1 MLIIKKYSNRRLYD
15 TQQSC
20 YITLVDLEAMIRSGV
35 EIRVVAARGGDDLTQ
50 ATLAQ
55 IVELRDTFKLLPQ
68 QLLTR
73 LIQLPEHVLHEFLS
87 QHLPTALDQFLYLK
101 HMNTQP
107 GWAPFPPPQPGFPPS
122 QPGFPPVSPPTA
134 PPPTPPSFFGTP
146 PTHPATTPP
155 PADGLD
161 SLRREVEA
169 LKALMKQHQR
179 DD

>member
-20 YITLVDLEAMIRSGV
+20 YITLADLEAMVRSGV
-35 EIRVVAARGGDDLTQ
+35 EVRVIAARGGDDLTQ
-50 ATLAQ
+50 TTLAQ
-55 IVELRDTFKLLPQ
+55 IIELREAFRALPQ
-68 QLLTR
+68 PLLTR
-73 LIQLPEHVLHEFLS
+73 LIRLQEDVLHEFLS

-101 HMNTQP
+101 HMTTQP
-107 GWAPFPPPQPGFPPS
+107 ALDPLPPS
-122 QPGFPPVSPPTA
+122 QPGFPPVNT
-134 PPPTPPSFFGTP
+134 PTPSTPATAPSFFGTP
-146 PTHPATTPP
+146 PPHPATTPP